1 MNAIG
6 EMKIKFSENMF
17 TDFNYSIID
26 NSFIE
31 MYIIPSQMRIEDDEE
46 EVVLRENER
55 MREL

>member
-1 MNAIG
+1 VNAIG

>member
-1 MNAIG
+1 
-6 EMKIKFSENMF
+6 MF